1 MVKRFFY
8 YMTLLASVLLTA
20 CSNDE
25 AVDTEQ
31 SLPEGMGRIRLTICS
46 PETAGGS
53 TTRAVN
59 VTTPWEDPDHDWEKL
74 QTFRILICKA
84 SNNEVVQI
92 ISGTKDQMTDA
103 TTLPS
108 TYKSTTVTSQPLE
121 AGTYYIY
128 ATANYADGY
137 SEGSIVDLNSTVK
150 FANGYSET
158 YIPMT
163 GKLTSTPG
171 GNDLKEV
178 GVANGL
184 VTDVTDTPLTVWRV
198 MGKLQFEFTNETNE
212 QVDILGIE
220 VDPINQASSTGPGI
234 YLFSKD
240 DLTSTNNLVPLFPAN
255 ATKNV
260 SATWS
265 LNTTPTQNMTASVS
279 MGGVFESTAL
289 SWSSKLDV
297 TGGVPTYDNVYTL
310 QKFKTTENITS
321 KDDAVVIT
329 MRVTP
334 KSGMTFTP
342 KNISFKACR
351 VGTNGGKFD
360 VEAGGTALAT
370 EVTPPR
376 SNGDASNH
384 VPPFYQEYSYA
395 ISGTPTNGEYV
406 VKIYLYALNQKEYA
420 FRDIVISGDVSN
432 NTGSPIQEHIT
443 LPAGA
448 TTDVGPVR
456 YEPSTALALNASGG
470 TGNLFFYVNETDAS
484 FTNNENQFSLRF
496 KVRRNGQ
503 TEELRYGMTTPYI
516 DGRTGGDGFNVIR
529 RNDWIHI
536 PIRLTD
542 WQFRIEPL
550 AFAPIAG
557 YPATTLSS
565 DALSATF
572 STGGPI
578 ILQPFVKKRTDSTW
592 RDFSNTEVTF
602 VSVSWKNSDGTDQSG
617 TGMIFRSPLTYD
629 TQTHCIYGVLN
640 NTLDP
645 GTYKTA
651 VTVKVKLGPS
661 GSQYDYSFTCDVV
674 LQK

>member
-137 SEGSIVDLNSTVK
+137 SEGSVVDLNSTVK

-198 MGKLQFEFTNETNE
+198 MGKMQFYFTNESTE
-212 QVDILGIE
+212 KIRILGVE
-220 VDPINQASSTGPGI
+220 VEPLNLATDDEDDTNDGPGI

-240 DLTSTNNLVPLFPAN
+240 YLASTDNLYSNDDLSDTRLGVTL
-255 ATKNV
+255 
-260 SATWS
+260 
-265 LNTTPTQNMTASVS
+265 PTGAR
-279 MGGVFESTAL
+279 E
-289 SWSSKLDV
+289 D
-297 TGGVPTYDNVYTL
+297 
-310 QKFKTTENITS
+310 
-321 KDDAVVIT
+321 
-329 MRVTP
+329 
-334 KSGMTFTP
+334 
-342 KNISFKACR
+342 
-351 VGTNGGKFD
+351 VGTFRYQP
-360 VEAGGTALAT
+360 ATAP
-370 EVTPPR
+370 VTLD
-376 SNGDASNH
+376 G
-384 VPPFYQEYSYA
+384 YS
-395 ISGTPTNGEYV
+395 G
-406 VKIYLYALNQKEYA
+406 
-420 FRDIVISGDVSN
+420 SGDKP
-432 NTGSPIQEHIT
+432 TGT
-443 LPAGA
+443 F
-448 TTDVGPVR
+448 
-456 YEPSTALALNASGG
+456 
-470 TGNLFFYVNETDAS
+470 FFYVNETDAT
-484 FTNNENQFSLRF
+484 FTTTNNQLSLRF
-496 KVRRNGQ
+496 KIARGDDDSEV
-503 TEELRYGMTTPYI
+503 EEIRYGVTTHYG
-516 DGRTGGDGFNVIR
+516 DGSIGQNGFNVIR

-536 PIRLTD
+536 PVVLTD
-542 WQFRIEPL
+542 WQFRIEPI
-550 AFAPIAG
+550 AFVPIAG
-557 YPATTLSS
+557 YPAKTMSS
-565 DALSATF
+565 DGLTATF
-572 STGGPI
+572 STGGMI
-578 ILQPFVKKRTDSTW
+578 VLQPFVKKYSDNSW
-592 RDFSNTEVTF
+592 RDFSNAEVTF
-602 VSVSWKNSDGTDQSG
+602 ESVSWKNSDEGDNPSG
-617 TGMIFRSPLTYD
+617 LGKILLSPFTYD
-629 TQTHCIYGVLN
+629 NVNNCIVGELN
-640 NTLDP
+640 NNLSP
-645 GTYKTA
+645 GTYKTT
-651 VTVKVKLGPS
+651 VTVNVKLGP
-661 GSQYDYSFTCDVV
+661 QPDPNVQTDNQPQPYSYTFTFNIV
-674 LQK
+674 LAIPGA

>member
-260 SATWS
+260 SAT
-265 LNTTPTQNMTASVS
+265 
-279 MGGVFESTAL
+279 
-289 SWSSKLDV
+289 
-297 TGGVPTYDNVYTL
+297 
-310 QKFKTTENITS
+310 
-321 KDDAVVIT
+321 
-329 MRVTP
+329 
-334 KSGMTFTP
+334 
-342 KNISFKACR
+342 
-351 VGTNGGKFD
+351 
-360 VEAGGTALAT
+360 
-370 EVTPPR
+370 
-376 SNGDASNH
+376 
-384 VPPFYQEYSYA
+384 
-395 ISGTPTNGEYV
+395 
-406 VKIYLYALNQKEYA
+406 
-420 FRDIVISGDVSN
+420 
-432 NTGSPIQEHIT
+432 
-443 LPAGA
+443 
-448 TTDVGPVR
+448 
-456 YEPSTALALNASGG
+456 
-470 TGNLFFYVNETDAS
+470 
-484 FTNNENQFSLRF
+484 
-496 KVRRNGQ
+496 
-503 TEELRYGMTTPYI
+503 
-516 DGRTGGDGFNVIR
+516 
-529 RNDWIHI
+529 
-536 PIRLTD
+536 
-542 WQFRIEPL
+542 
-550 AFAPIAG
+550 
-557 YPATTLSS
+557 
-565 DALSATF
+565 
-572 STGGPI
+572 
-578 ILQPFVKKRTDSTW
+578 
-592 RDFSNTEVTF
+592 
-602 VSVSWKNSDGTDQSG
+602 
-617 TGMIFRSPLTYD
+617 
-629 TQTHCIYGVLN
+629 
-640 NTLDP
+640 
-645 GTYKTA
+645 
-651 VTVKVKLGPS
+651 
-661 GSQYDYSFTCDVV
+661 
-674 LQK
+674 